1 MRTLGYMLACEK
13 VCYFLFNIF
22 CKKKKK
28 NIAKQKQGLFES
40 YRSIIV
46 IPRDFQAGVM
56 DLFMGKDWNLNCNI
70 KTFNDK
76 FREGITSLH
85 ILSIHYFI
93 YISTINIQQKLLN
106 RALSPKSWW
115 TNRYKKSFHY
125 CCSIIL
131 IVNLWW
137 QFVKVS
143 ISSRAKLTSN
153 YMLIVYFCGLLTY

>member
-1 MRTLGYMLACEK
+1 MLACEK

-22 CKKKKK
+22 CKNNPKKTLQ
-28 NIAKQKQGLFES
+28 N
-40 YRSIIV
+40 RSKGYLKVVDLLLSHPEI
-46 IPRDFQAGVM
+46 FQAGVM

-76 FREGITSLH
+76 FREGITCLH

-106 RALSPKSWW
+106 RALSPKSWL
-115 TNRYKKSFHY
+115 TNRYKKAFHY

-143 ISSRAKLTSN
+143 ISRAKLTSN
-153 YMLIVYFCGLLTY
+153 YMLIVYFCGLSTY